1 MFGRLKALII
11 KELLSILRDPK
22 SRVILIVPPLI
33 QLLIFSFAA
42 TQEVINISAVVLDRD
57 MGRWSYELTER
68 FRASPTF
75 TEVRTVDS
83 PAELQA
89 AIDRQQAI
97 MAIHISQDFSRRV
110 EAGRGAQVQLILD
123 GRRSNAAQI
132 VAGYSTRIVDRL
144 NQDIAFEQGRDPASS
159 TIVARNWFNPNL
171 DFQWYTVPSLIGL
184 LITVTGIIV
193 TGLSVAREREL
204 ATFDQLLVSPLTPAE
219 ILVGKTMP
227 ALMIGLVQASLLITV
242 AILVFRVPFTGSL
255 LLLYGSIAV
264 FLASVIG
271 VGLFISALSQT
282 QQQAILGAFTF
293 TAPAILLS
301 GFATPIENM
310 PEWLQVVTNADPLR
324 HFLVV
329 VKGVFVKGMTADLV
343 FANTWPMAVIALFTL
358 TGAAWL
364 FRRRLS

>member
-11 KELLSILRDPK
+11 KEFLSILRDPK
-22 SRVILIVPPLI
+22 GRIVLIVPPLI

-42 TQEVINISAVVLDRD
+42 TQEVTNISVAVLDRD
-57 MGRWSYELTER
+57 MGRWSYELVER
-68 FRASPTF
+68 FRGSPRF
-75 TEVRTVDS
+75 SDVRTVRS
-83 PAELQA
+83 VAELRA

-97 MAIHISQDFSRRV
+97 MAIHIAQDFSRRI
-110 EAGRGAQVQLILD
+110 EAGRTADVQLILD

-132 VAGYSTRIVDRL
+132 VAGYSTTLVNRL
-144 NQDIAFEQGRDPASS
+144 SQDIAAMQGRDAATSA
-159 TIVARNWFNPNL
+159 IVARNWFNPNL
-171 DFQWYTVPSLIGL
+171 DFMWFTVPSLVGM

-219 ILVGKTMP
+219 ILVGKTTP
-227 ALMIGLVQASLLITV
+227 ALVVGLVQASMLIV
-242 AILVFRVPFTGSL
+242 IAILVFRVPFTGSL
-255 LLLYGSIAV
+255 LLLYCSITV

-310 PEWLQVVTNADPLR
+310 PQWLQVVTYADPLR

-329 VKGVFVKGMTADLV
+329 VKGVFVKGMTAEQVL
-343 FANTWPMAVIALFTL
+343 ANTWPMAVIALFTL